1 MNNRDQDQWLHVDD
15 QPLIDPLIPPF
26 PRVVGRERELARFK
40 HILCASGDETC
51 ITIIGLPGMGKTTLA
66 AALVRDTEI
75 LEHFPDGILW
85 AGLGACLDSSQ
96 HLTRWATLLGISATE
111 IGTLNSDARKEAL
124 QSVIGERR
132 MLLIL
137 DDAWKREDI
146 QAFQIGGPHC
156 RYLVTTRFP
165 TLATRLVANIPCVL
179 NELNAEQSLD
189 LLHQLAPRVI
199 EREADGARTLVQA
212 LGGLP
217 LALTLTGN
225 YLRGK
230 SYGGQT
236 RRIQAALEE
245 LKSAKMRLQLWEP
258 RSPINRHPSLPSE
271 PSLSLHSVIALTDQ
285 SLSEDART
293 ALYALSIL
301 PSKPD
306 SFSEEA
312 ALAVSAGPTN
322 VLDELLDT
330 GLLEQSGEHY
340 ALHQSIADYARF
352 HLDSQL
358 PQERLIAYAI
368 TFVETHPADYELL
381 DQESSTILCALEAT
395 HTLGKHQELIQGVCT
410 FASFLLLRGNYSLA
424 HLHLLR
430 AQQAAL
436 ALEDRRGLLIT
447 YLYLGDLAG
456 KQGDYAQ
463 SQTLLEQG
471 LVIARRLGKPEHMCA
486 LLSLLGRSHW
496 KQGHY
501 PQAEAYL
508 QEGLVFA
515 RLIGHTERLSELLAT
530 LGAVAANRGDYLR
543 SEAYLQ
549 EGLTLAR
556 QTDDR
561 KQVCTLL
568 MNLGV
573 TISEQGRYE
582 QACAYFEEG
591 LTLAR
596 QIGHY
601 ERMSALLCN
610 LGAAATL
617 QGHYAQAEIYQR
629 EGLSIARQI
638 GHREWMSILLL
649 NLGETAVTQEKYI
662 QASLYFQETVKLV
675 QQLGRPQLTA
685 RALYELGNL
694 HLKQQEIAEAEA
706 TFQEML
712 NSIPQ
717 GNLELYALSQYGFA
731 RLSAAQGNLQKARQL
746 GEASATA
753 FEGMRHREAKHVRD
767 WLASVAATQHPI

>member
-1 MNNRDQDQWLHVDD
+1 MSMNNRDPDRWLHVDD

-111 IGTLNSDARKEAL
+111 IGVLNNHARKEAMR
-124 QSVIGERR
+124 SVIGERR
-132 MLLIL
+132 LLLIL
-137 DDAWKREDI
+137 DDAWTVEDAL
-146 QAFQIGGPHC
+146 AFQIGGPRCVH
-156 RYLVTTRFP
+156 LVTTRFP
-165 TLATRLVANIPCVL
+165 SLAAQLTTSASLL
-179 NELNAEQSLD
+179 LQELSIEQSLD
-189 LLHQLAPRVI
+189 LLHLLAPQVV
-199 EREADGARTLVQA
+199 ECEASGARILVQA

-217 LALTLTGN
+217 LALTLAGN
-225 YLRGK
+225 YLRGQ
-230 SYGGQT
+230 SYGKQT
-236 RRIQAALEE
+236 RRIQGALEQ
-245 LKSAKMRLQLWEP
+245 LKSAKMRLQLSEP

-271 PSLSLHSVIALTDQ
+271 SSLSLHSVIALTDQ

-306 SFSEEA
+306 TFSEEA
-312 ALAVSAGPTN
+312 ALAISADSTN

-330 GLLEQSGEHY
+330 GLLERSGEHY
-340 ALHQSIADYARF
+340 ALHQTIADYARF

-358 PQERLIAYAI
+358 PQERLVAYAI
-368 TFVETHPADYELL
+368 TFVETHSTDYELL
-381 DQESSTILCALEAT
+381 DQESSTILCALEAA
-395 HTLGKHQELIQGVCT
+395 HTLSKHQELVRGVCT

-424 HLHLLR
+424 HQHLLR

-436 ALEDRRGLLIT
+436 TLEDQHGLVST
-447 YLYLGDLAG
+447 YLYLGELAE

-471 LVIARRLGKPEHMCA
+471 VTLARSLGKPERMCA

-496 KQGHY
+496 KRGHY

-508 QEGLVFA
+508 QEGLA
-515 RLIGHTERLSELLAT
+515 LSRQIGHTQRMSELLAT
-530 LGAVAANRGDYLR
+530 LGAVAARRGDFLQ
-543 SEAYLQ
+543 SEVYLQ
-549 EGLTLAR
+549 EGLNLAR

-561 KQVCTLL
+561 KQVCMLL

-573 TISEQGRYE
+573 TISEQGQYE

-591 LTLAR
+591 LALAR
-596 QIGHY
+596 QIGQY
-601 ERMSALLCN
+601 EWMSALLCN

-617 QGHYAQAEIYQR
+617 RGDYAQAEIYQR

-649 NLGETAVTQEKYI
+649 NLGETAVAQEKYI
-662 QASLYFQETVKLV
+662 QATLYFQETVKLV
-675 QQLGRPQLTA
+675 QQLDRPQLTA

-694 HLKQQEIAEAEA
+694 HLKQQEIAEAEI
-706 TFQEML
+706 TFQEMF
-712 NSIPQ
+712 NTIPQ
-717 GNLELYALSQYGFA
+717 GDLELHALSQYGFA
-731 RLSAAQGNLQKARQL
+731 RLFAAQGNLQQARQL
-746 GEASATA
+746 GESSAAA
-753 FEGMRHREAKHVRD
+753 FEGMKHREAKQVRH
-767 WLASVAATQHPI
+767 WLASITTP